1 VARVWPGSFGTGVVQ
16 SRRRSAR
23 DPPAAAHPNSLY
35 VLGMAIQGKG
45 YELLGVSVA
54 GGPLTEPVHVELG
67 SGLAAYYGENGA
79 GKTWLLRMMSS
90 ALTGVAVTHGGKAGL
105 LLADLHLRVSKPQA
119 PPEGA
124 FLEGLVASLEQTA
137 ASRRGVVLQAA
148 ASDEDLP
155 TGMDTQEIGGRGA
168 AHAVW
173 HQLAL
178 LIDLAPA
185 THDVPRDAIAALYQS
200 ADEGLLTLRA
210 CGTEGA
216 PAWQVFLAGPVHG
229 TELFPGLLEL
239 MSERQL
245 TQASETMDLAKRMG
259 DKAQPIE
266 DPIGQ
271 FTVIVKAWSLDN
283 PLTWADPCPYWLPRW
298 HTSPASRAAHKDWPT
313 WLQVPILPVA
323 DGLTLPPLQVLGSDE
338 SPRDPDADTLNHIL
352 AAREETAD
360 AFGRMSMPLAV
371 LGNGSDG
378 PIFETSVADAIQKVQ
393 WEAHANM
400 RDALIDPPAMRFHM
414 GSVEDW
420 LLGIRPCWQFKVS
433 SSADGWLPLDMLS
446 AAQWR
451 WAKLAIGL
459 ASAPLAEWP
468 VVFFCDEPEAGLHRL
483 AERRLATGL
492 HTLALRTGV
501 SVLTATHSP
510 QLLDSN
516 HVRPILV
523 RRDSGGAVATS
534 PVPLSIIDRLAAEHS
549 AGQLGLAVGD
559 LLPLMR
565 LAVVVEGLHDE
576 MVFSALLR
584 DPLDSALAGI
594 LPLHGGRHTR
604 SVAEARLLFDGTD
617 AEILLVLDNL
627 EHQWVHEI
635 WSKTRALATQGEFDA
650 ARVSLDGLERSK
662 SAERLF
668 LHQLGLR
675 ALEVGRMD
683 RIHIHGLSM
692 PDVICY
698 LPPEQL
704 LNKPT
709 PWERVIAR
717 WRKDA
722 APEEAKDLKKW
733 LKTNHLLPTEADRLN
748 AAVES
753 AAVAAHRD
761 SLPLHPDLVGLGLRI
776 QSLGSGLSEP

>member
-1 VARVWPGSFGTGVVQ
+1 
-16 SRRRSAR
+16 
-23 DPPAAAHPNSLY
+23 
-35 VLGMAIQGKG
+35 MAIQGNG

-54 GGPLTEPVHVELG
+54 GGPLIEPVHVELDN
-67 SGLAAYYGENGA
+67 GLATYYGENGA
-79 GKTWLLRMMSS
+79 GKTWLLRMISS
-90 ALTGVAVTHGGKAGL
+90 ALTGVALPRGGLAGSA
-105 LLADLHLRVSKPQA
+105 LADLHLRVSRPQL

-124 FLEGLVASLEQTA
+124 FLEGLVASLEATA
-137 ASRRGVVLQAA
+137 DLRRGGFLQAA
-148 ASDEDLP
+148 AGDEYIP
-155 TGMDTQEIGGRGA
+155 TGMDTEEIGGRGA

-173 HQLAL
+173 HQIAL

-185 THDVPRDAIAALYQS
+185 THDGSDDAMAALYES

-210 CGTEGA
+210 CGTKDA
-216 PAWQVFLAGPVHG
+216 PAWQVFLAGAVHG
-229 TELFPGLLEL
+229 ADLFPGLLTL

-245 TQASETMDLAKRMG
+245 VQMSQTFDLAKKMS
-259 DKAQPIE
+259 DKALDQ
-266 DPIGQ
+266 DDGMDQ
-271 FTVIVKAWSLDN
+271 FKAILKAWSLDN
-283 PLTWADPCPYWLPRW
+283 PLTWADTSPYCLPRW
-298 HTSPASRAAHKDWPT
+298 RESSSRRAAHKDWPT
-313 WLQVPILPVA
+313 WLQIPILPVA
-323 DGLTLPPLQVLGSDE
+323 DGLRLPPLQVLGSDE

-352 AAREETAD
+352 ATREKPAD
-360 AFGRMSMPLAV
+360 ASGRMSMSLAV
-371 LGNGSDG
+371 LGNGDDG
-378 PIFETSVADAIQKVQ
+378 PIFETSVEDALQKVQ
-393 WEAHANM
+393 
-400 RDALIDPPAMRFHM
+400 RDADANLRDVLIGAPAMRFHM

-420 LLGIRPCWQFKVS
+420 LLGIRPRWQFKET

-446 AAQWR
+446 SAQWR

-459 ASAPLAEWP
+459 ASAPLAELP
-468 VVFFCDEPEAGLHRL
+468 VVFFCDEPETGLHRL

-492 HTLALRTGV
+492 HKLALRTGV

-510 QLLDSN
+510 LLLDSN
-516 HVRPILV
+516 HVRPALV
-523 RRDSGGAVATS
+523 RRDSGGAVAIT

-627 EHQWVHEI
+627 EHEWVDEI
-635 WSKTRALATQGEFDA
+635 WSKTRTLAAQGDFDA
-650 ARVSLDGLERSK
+650 ARACLDGLERSK

-675 ALEVGRMD
+675 ALQVGRMD
-683 RIHIHGLSM
+683 RIYVHGLSM

-704 LNKPT
+704 LNKPV
-709 PWERVIAR
+709 PWERLLES
-717 WRKDA
+717 WRRDA
-722 APEEAKDLKKW
+722 APEEPKDLKKW
-733 LKTNHLLPTEADRLN
+733 LKTNHFLPTEEDQLN

-753 AAVAAHRD
+753 AAVAAHRG

-776 QSLGSGLSEP
+776 QGLGSGLLEP